1 LATAKRSIWT
11 VERRI
16 NFGRMPKNEMARHL
30 KFVGVALVLLAGAGL
45 VTLFSEANNASLRAS
60 SRPSPAG
67 RSYLG
72 FDRNEYPGD
81 TAMKTLRHD
90 FAFTSFWLSPPPG
103 DKTGKNTWAGKRE
116 FLRAQGFG
124 FVALYRGRDAH
135 ELKTEAR
142 AKELGTI
149 DARSAA
155 SSAKAEGFS
164 AGTIIFLDIED
175 GGRLPAPYH
184 SYLRAFADELAHTS
198 FRAGVYCSG
207 IPVKEG
213 SGSAITTTEDIRT
226 SEAPREFVFWAY
238 NDACPPSP
246 GCVFPQDAP
255 PRRQAALRSHR
266 SGSLRNLRGG
276 KNLLRTVRRVI
287 TPMAIAM
294 PRLTQRIPGSWT

>member
-1 LATAKRSIWT
+1 MMKHLQLAAGVLLLLASAVVLFLLATT
-11 VERRI
+11 
-16 NFGRMPKNEMARHL
+16 
-30 KFVGVALVLLAGAGL
+30 
-45 VTLFSEANNASLRAS
+45 SESLRAS
-60 SRPSPAG
+60 TPSHAVS

-72 FDRNEYPGD
+72 LDRNEYPGD
-81 TAMKTLRHD
+81 AAMKMLRHD

-103 DKTGKNTWAGKRE
+103 DKTNKNTWTGKRE

-124 FVALYRGRDAH
+124 FVVLYRGRDAH

-142 AKELGTI
+142 AKELGTM

-175 GGRLPAPYH
+175 GGRLPAVYH
-184 SYLRAFADELAHTS
+184 SYLRAFADELAHTG

-207 IPVKEG
+207 IPVKES
-213 SGSAITTTEDIRT
+213 SGNSITTTEDIRA

-246 GCVFPQDAP
+246 GCVFPQDPPAP
-255 PRRQAALRSHR
+255 VGSGTSFAAVWQFAQSPRRKEFAAHCPPGYHTDGNCYAPSDTAHIWFLDVNSSLSPDP
-266 SGSLRNLRGG
+266 SGVS
-276 KNLLRTVRRVI
+276 K
-287 TPMAIAM
+287 
-294 PRLTQRIPGSWT
+294 

>member
-1 LATAKRSIWT
+1 M
-11 VERRI
+11 
-16 NFGRMPKNEMARHL
+16 NGQL
-30 KFVGVALVLLAGAGL
+30 KFAAIALLLLAGAGL
-45 VTLFSEANNASLRAS
+45 VILFSGTDDSLRAAAA
-60 SRPSPAG
+60 RSPATQ
-67 RSYLG
+67 SYLG

-81 TAMKTLRHD
+81 AAMKTLRHD

-103 DKTGKNTWAGKRE
+103 DKTGKNTWTGKRE

-124 FVALYRGRDAH
+124 FVVLYRGRDAH

-142 AKELGTI
+142 AKELGTM
-149 DARSAA
+149 DARNAA
-155 SSAKAEGFS
+155 SSAKTEGFS

-175 GGRLPAPYH
+175 GGRLPAAYH

-198 FRAGVYCSG
+198 FRAGLYCSG

-246 GCVFPQDAP
+246 GCVFPQVPPAP
-255 PRRQAALRSHR
+255 TASGTSFASVWQFAQSPRRKEFAAHCPPGYHTDGNCYAPSDTAHLWFLDVNSSSSPDP
-266 SGSLRNLRGG
+266 SG
-276 KNLLRTVRRVI
+276 
-287 TPMAIAM
+287 
-294 PRLTQRIPGSWT
+294 GSK